1 MCVCVCLVLGFVCLI
16 SHIMATIQSKYMSSE
31 NILPTDKNQKTKQN
45 LKMVQMLERL
55 IMRIKVGLINWIN
68 NLVRKVENMFNR
80 WKSSAERNYF
90 KKNQNKRN
98 EK

>member
-1 MCVCVCLVLGFVCLI
+1 MCVCVYVFGFGFCLFDFTHNGNHSIKIYV
-16 SHIMATIQSKYMSSE
+16 SSE

-90 KKNQNKRN
+90 
-98 EK
+98 